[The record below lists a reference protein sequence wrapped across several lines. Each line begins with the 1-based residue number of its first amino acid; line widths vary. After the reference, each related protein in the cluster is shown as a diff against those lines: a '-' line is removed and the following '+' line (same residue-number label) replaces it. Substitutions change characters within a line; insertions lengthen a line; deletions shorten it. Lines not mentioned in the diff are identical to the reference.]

1 MRGRHSHRLLSNY
14 KNMNQYHKIY
24 SPTKIVFESIAFG
37 YFMAGIGLII
47 MGEISLIQN
56 PSLFGMLTIL
66 TGAVIIK

>member
-1 MRGRHSHRLLSNY
+1 MKTH
-14 KNMNQYHKIY
+14 
-24 SPTKIVFESIAFG
+24 TKIVFESIAFG